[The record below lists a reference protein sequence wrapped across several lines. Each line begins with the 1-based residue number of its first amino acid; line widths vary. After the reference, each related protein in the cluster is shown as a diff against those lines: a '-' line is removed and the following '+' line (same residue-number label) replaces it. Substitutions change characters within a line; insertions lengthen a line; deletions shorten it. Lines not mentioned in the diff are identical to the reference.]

1 MFVMLVRIMFMFLP
15 WHVTHDDAIVMAAQQ
30 HLQTA
35 KCKMKISR
43 RVVSRDVISPAR
55 ARDRAVGRA
64 RCRSLSPEPWPT
76 LATLVNL
83 D

>member
-1 MFVMLVRIMFMFLP
+1 MFVMFVRIMFMFLP
-15 WHVTHDDAIVMAAQQ
+15 WHVTHDDATIMAPQQ

-55 ARDRAVGRA
+55 ARSRSRAVSFSISR
-64 RCRSLSPEPWPT
+64 T
-76 LATLVNL
+76 LANPGNPCQP
-83 D
+83 